1 MRIDRF
7 ALLHGLRAA
16 ANRERERRQA
26 AEEAEIAEARE
37 LFYRYL
43 DEIAARRR
51 AVLGYVE
58 PSAEERERSL
68 RELDAWAAEHYGQAG

>member
-7 ALLHGLRAA
+7 TLLHGLRAA

-51 AVLGYVE
+51 AVLGWREPTEEEQVE
-58 PSAEERERSL
+58 SL
-68 RELDAWAAEHYGQAG
+68 RQLDAWAAEHYGRAR